1 MFLAFRAARSAL
13 QLGVFFID
21 DPLAP
26 LVAAALAGH
35 FQGNVAEPAVLLRAV
50 PMLPVMRRSA
60 LYGSCPSANPESSFL
75 LTRTNQPPPALRTL
89 LRAGGGFCRSSF
101 FFHLEQNP
109 QQPCQTFGASH
120 HDHLHPVFLPSTFT
134 RHTGA
139 DGFAASAPVYP
150 REYRFVMAGAAFCTV
165 SVRQDKPQLPA
176 PLLTTLRRRPG
187 WRSPQPAPSPP
198 SAPPRPQRR
207 RCSPQGENPP

>member
-1 MFLAFRAARSAL
+1 MVVLDSFFWGLSAEHHAGPPMNVPREMGRFCFG
-13 QLGVFFID
+13 LGR
-21 DPLAP
+21 LTWAP
-26 LVAAALAGH
+26 
-35 FQGNVAEPAVLLRAV
+35 
-50 PMLPVMRRSA
+50 
-60 LYGSCPSANPESSFL
+60 
-75 LTRTNQPPPALRTL
+75 NQPPPALRML

-101 FFHLEQNP
+101 FFHLEQDP

-150 REYRFVMAGAAFCTV
+150 REYRFVTAGAAFCTV

-207 RCSPQGENPP
+207 RCSPQEENPP

>member
-1 MFLAFRAARSAL
+1 MVV
-13 QLGVFFID
+13 LGSFFWG
-21 DPLAP
+21 LWAEHHAAP
-26 LVAAALAGH
+26 LNELAA
-35 FQGNVAEPAVLLRAV
+35 GNRP
-50 PMLPVMRRSA
+50 
-60 LYGSCPSANPESSFL
+60 FL
-75 LTRTNQPPPALRTL
+75 LWARALTWAPNQPPPALRTL

-101 FFHLEQNP
+101 FFHLEQDP

-150 REYRFVMAGAAFCTV
+150 REYRFVTAGAAFCTV

-198 SAPPRPQRR
+198 SAPPRPQRK

>member
-1 MFLAFRAARSAL
+1 MRSVRPVQPSSLAYSSSMTRSHHSLLHPSPGTSRATWLNQLSFFAPCQCFRSCGGLPYTGPAL
-13 QLGVFFID
+13 RQILNRPFG
-21 DPLAP
+21 
-26 LVAAALAGH
+26 
-35 FQGNVAEPAVLLRAV
+35 
-50 PMLPVMRRSA
+50 
-60 LYGSCPSANPESSFL
+60 

-101 FFHLEQNP
+101 FFHLEQDP

-150 REYRFVMAGAAFCTV
+150 REYRFVTTGAAFCTV

-198 SAPPRPQRR
+198 STPPRPQRR